1 MIVGHQKQWEFLRKS
16 AEMNRISHAY
26 LFFGQSQLG
35 KKTMALEF
43 IKLLFCQRT
52 PHHFSSDSSGQT
64 NFTKSGGECQICR
77 SCQDIQKGINPDLLL
92 IQPQRPTSA
101 KASVGKREIQIS
113 QIRELNWR
121 LSLRPYSAPFK
132 VSIIDESHCM
142 NSEAQSCFLKTLEEP
157 KGKTILILITEHPE
171 LLFPTILS
179 RVQEIRFFPV
189 PKSEIE
195 DYLQNQGVS
204 SKEAQKI
211 ALFSFGK
218 PGLAIDFL
226 SDPQKLENQN
236 QKIREIEKLSQSDL
250 SFRFQYIKDL
260 ISQKQNLK
268 EILDIWL
275 RYFRE
280 VLLLALSPQP
290 SALSQPL
297 QDYSLLKLKN
307 TLQAIERINF
317 LISTT
322 NINSRL
328 AFEILMLQL

>member
-52 PHHFSSDSSGQT
+52 PHHFSGSSSDQT
-64 NFTKSGGECQICR
+64 NFTKSGGGCQICR

-92 IQPQRPTSA
+92 IQPQ
-101 KASVGKREIQIS
+101 KREIQIS

-132 VSIIDESHCM
+132 VAIINEAHCM
-142 NSEAQSCFLKTLEEP
+142 NSEAQSCLLKTLEEP
-157 KGKTILILITEHPE
+157 KGKTILILITEYPE

-179 RVQEIRFFPV
+179 RVQKIRFFPV

-250 SFRFQYIKDL
+250 SFRFQYVKDL